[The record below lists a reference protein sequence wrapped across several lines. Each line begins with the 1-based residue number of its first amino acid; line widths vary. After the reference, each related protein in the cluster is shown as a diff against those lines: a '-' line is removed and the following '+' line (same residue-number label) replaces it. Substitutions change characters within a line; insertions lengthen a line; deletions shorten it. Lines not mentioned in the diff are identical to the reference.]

1 MDKSRINRLAMQIY
15 DAAKEVHEICGNGV
29 SENIF
34 KACLA
39 HEFRLRG
46 MRYRLDPV
54 VNIFYKG
61 FKIEQVL
68 QLDFIVEDLIPVKLT
83 KGIEQE
89 KDVESM
95 LTTLRFSEFQ
105 LGINLNISQQQLID
119 GLKKIQNPTKRKI

>member
-15 DAAKEVHEICGNGV
+15 DAAKEVHEVCGNGV

-46 MRYRLDPV
+46 MRYRLDPK
-54 VNIFYKG
+54 VNIHYKG

-68 QLDFIVEDLIPVKLT
+68 ELDFVVEDLIPLMLT
-83 KGIEQE
+83 KGKEEEIEAE
-89 KDVESM
+89 NM
-95 LTTLRFSEFQ
+95 LTILRFSDFHM
-105 LGINLNISQQQLID
+105 GINLNISQQQLID

>member
-1 MDKSRINRLAMQIY
+1 MQIY

-46 MRYRLDPV
+46 MRYRLDPT
-54 VNIFYKG
+54 VNVLYKG

-68 QLDFIVEDLIPVKLT
+68 QLDFVVEDLIPLKLT
-83 KGIEQE
+83 KGKEE
-89 KDVESM
+89 ESNTEDM
-95 LTTLRFSEFQ
+95 LTILRFSDFQ
-105 LGINLNISQQQLID
+105 MGISLNISQQQLID
-119 GLKKIQNPTKRKI
+119 GLKKIQNLTKRKI

>member
-1 MDKSRINRLAMQIY
+1 MDRSRINRLAMQIY

-46 MRYRLDPV
+46 MRYRLDPK
-54 VNIFYKG
+54 VNVLYKG

-68 QLDFIVEDLIPVKLT
+68 QLDFIVDDLIPLKLA
-83 KGIEQE
+83 KGTEDE
-89 KDVESM
+89 KDIESM
-95 LTTLRFSEFQ
+95 LTILKFSDFQ
-105 LGINLNISQQQLID
+105 MGISLNTSKQQLID

>member
-1 MDKSRINRLAMQIY
+1 MQIY

-46 MRYRLDPV
+46 MRYRLDPK
-54 VNIFYKG
+54 VNVLYKG

-68 QLDFIVEDLIPVKLT
+68 QLDFIVDDLIPLKLA
-83 KGIEQE
+83 KGTEDE
-89 KDVESM
+89 KDIESM
-95 LTTLRFSEFQ
+95 LTILKFSDFQ
-105 LGINLNISQQQLID
+105 MGISLNTSKQQLID